1 MSGSVE
7 GITTTADKIATAKQN
22 KEKGDQAFKT
32 GNAKEGKVCHK
43 QIGS

>member
-1 MSGSVE
+1 MSGSVD
-7 GITTTADKIATAKQN
+7 ITTTTAHKIAIAKQN

-32 GNAKEGKVCHK
+32 GNAKEGKVCHE